1 MAIGALRAIHQ
12 RGLRVPD
19 DIALVGFDDI
29 EYAAHTTPP
38 LTTVAVPK
46 EEMGRLAVRQAIA
59 QMEQGDQHVFSTTV
73 VAHTLVIRSSCGTG
87 RPGAAVTPQ
96 RKEEAM
102 TETLAIRGGT
112 PVVPKALHV
121 RWPMITAEDKAAV
134 QAALDSGIVSG
145 PYAPQVKALEDEW
158 ARYCGVRHALTTN
171 SGTAALH
178 TAVAAGGI
186 GTGDQVITT
195 AFTFL
200 ATALAVL
207 QNNAVPV
214 FVDIDP
220 RTYNIDPDKI
230 EERIT
235 ARTRAI
241 IPVHIHGCPADMD
254 RILAIA
260 RKHRLLV
267 IEDAAQAHGSTYKG
281 KKVGGIGDMGIFS
294 FQASKNLPAGEGGIF
309 VTNREELKERANRF
323 RMFGEDV
330 RESDKKAFDP
340 ARPLDGVREYN
351 SLMMGWMYRSNE
363 LTAALARSQLR
374 RLDASLAQTRRNAAY
389 LTEHLGKIP
398 GHHPAPHPDRLHLQL
413 LPVPPPAGPQGA
425 GRHAARHGVSP
436 EAPGRPRGRGRR
448 GEPVADRPRS
458 RPDPVPGADGLRPG
472 MPLAV
477 PAGRG
482 GEVRP
487 GRVPRDA
494 EAAGGLP
501 GRSDRTRIPLFP
513 QPLGADGEVR
523 GGGPAGLRQS
533 GSGPGVGI
541 GR

>member
-1 MAIGALRAIHQ
+1 
-12 RGLRVPD
+12 
-19 DIALVGFDDI
+19 
-29 EYAAHTTPP
+29 
-38 LTTVAVPK
+38 
-46 EEMGRLAVRQAIA
+46 
-59 QMEQGDQHVFSTTV
+59 
-73 VAHTLVIRSSCGTG
+73 
-87 RPGAAVTPQ
+87 
-96 RKEEAM
+96 M
-102 TETLAIRGGT
+102 TETLAVRGGS
-112 PVVPKALHV
+112 PVVPKRLHV
-121 RWPMITAEDKAAV
+121 RWPVITAEDKIAV
-134 QAALDSGIVSG
+134 QAALDSGILSG
-145 PYAPQVKALEDEW
+145 PYAPQVKALEEEW

-220 RTYNIDPDKI
+220 GTYNIDPDKI

-241 IPVHIHGCPADMD
+241 VPVHIHGCPADMD

-267 IEDAAQAHGSTYKG
+267 IEDAAQAHGATYRG
-281 KKVGGIGDMGIFS
+281 RKVGGLGDMGIFS
-294 FQASKNLPAGEGGIF
+294 LQASKNLPAGEGGML

-363 LTAALARSQLR
+363 MTAALARSQLR
-374 RLDASLAQTRRNAAY
+374 RLDASLEQTRRNAAF

-398 GHHPAPHPDRLHLQL
+398 GI
-413 LPVPPPAGPQGA
+413 VPPYIPPDCTSSFYQYRLRLDPQALGVTMPVKDFRLKILAALGAEGVEAGLWQT
-425 GRHAARHGVSP
+425 V
-436 EAPGRPRGRGRR
+436 
-448 GEPVADRPRS
+448 
-458 RPDPVPGADGLRPG
+458 PVPGQTLFQERTGYGLGCPWQC
-472 MPLAV
+472 PLGA
-477 PAGRG
+477 
-482 GEVRP
+482 EVTY
-487 GRVPRDA
+487 DLA
-494 EAAGGLP
+494 EYPETLRLLDDSLVIG
-501 GRSDRTRIPLFP
+501 SHSYPLFP
-513 QPLGADGEVR
+513 QPLDLMEKYVEAIQRVFANLDQ
-523 GGGPAGLRQS
+523 ALA
-533 GSGPGVGI
+533 
-541 GR
+541 

>member
-1 MAIGALRAIHQ
+1 MK
-12 RGLRVPD
+12 D
-19 DIALVGFDDI
+19 
-29 EYAAHTTPP
+29 
-38 LTTVAVPK
+38 
-46 EEMGRLAVRQAIA
+46 
-59 QMEQGDQHVFSTTV
+59 
-73 VAHTLVIRSSCGTG
+73 
-87 RPGAAVTPQ
+87 
-96 RKEEAM
+96 
-102 TETLAIRGGT
+102 TLALRGGT
-112 PVVPKALHV
+112 PVVPKQLHV
-121 RWPMITAEDKAAV
+121 RWPVITADDKAAV

-145 PYAPQVKALEDEW
+145 PYAPQVKALEEEW

-214 FVDIDP
+214 FADIDP
-220 RTYNIDPDKI
+220 RTYNIDPNRI

-254 RILAIA
+254 RISAIA
-260 RKHRLLV
+260 RKHHLLV

-281 KKVGGIGDMGIFS
+281 TKVGGLGDMAIFS
-294 FQASKNLPAGEGGIF
+294 FQASKNLPAGEGGMF

-363 LTAALARSQLR
+363 MTAALVRSQLR
-374 RLDASLAQTRRNAAY
+374 RLDDSLAQTRRNAAY

-398 GHHPAPHPDRLHLQL
+398 GITPPHIPPDCTSSYYQYRIRLDPKALGVTMPVKEFRLKL
-413 LPVPPPAGPQGA
+413 LAALGA
-425 GRHAARHGVSP
+425 EGVEVSLWQT
-436 EAPGRPRGRGRR
+436 
-448 GEPVADRPRS
+448 V
-458 RPDPVPGADGLRPG
+458 PVPGQTLFRERTGYGLGCPWRC
-472 MPLAV
+472 PL
-477 PAGRG
+477 
-482 GEVRP
+482 GEEVKY
-487 GRVPRDA
+487 DLA
-494 EAAGGLP
+494 EYPETMKLLEDSMVVG
-501 GRSDRTRIPLFP
+501 SHSYPLFP
-513 QPLGADGEVR
+513 QPPALMVKYVEAVQRVFANLDQVLG
-523 GGGPAGLRQS
+523 
-533 GSGPGVGI
+533 
-541 GR
+541 

>member
-1 MAIGALRAIHQ
+1 MR
-12 RGLRVPD
+12 
-19 DIALVGFDDI
+19 
-29 EYAAHTTPP
+29 
-38 LTTVAVPK
+38 
-46 EEMGRLAVRQAIA
+46 
-59 QMEQGDQHVFSTTV
+59 
-73 VAHTLVIRSSCGTG
+73 
-87 RPGAAVTPQ
+87 
-96 RKEEAM
+96 
-102 TETLAIRGGT
+102 ETLALRGGT
-112 PVVPKALHV
+112 PVVPKQLHV
-121 RWPMITAEDKAAV
+121 RWPVITAEDKAAV

-145 PYAPQVKALEDEW
+145 PYAPQVKALEEEW

-178 TAVAAGGI
+178 TAVAAGEI

-220 RTYNIDPDKI
+220 RTYNIDPNRI

-254 RILAIA
+254 PILAIA

-267 IEDAAQAHGSTYKG
+267 IEDAAQAHGCTYKG

-294 FQASKNLPAGEGGIF
+294 FQASKNLPAGEGGMF
-309 VTNREELKERANRF
+309 VTNRDELKERANRF

-363 LTAALARSQLR
+363 MTAALARSQLG

-389 LTEHLGKIP
+389 LTGELRKIP
-398 GHHPAPHPDRLHLQL
+398 GITPPHIPSDCTSSFYQYRIRLNPRAAGSDLSPKEFRLKL
-413 LPVPPPAGPQGA
+413 LAALGA
-425 GRHAARHGVSP
+425 EGVEVSLWQT
-436 EAPGRPRGRGRR
+436 
-448 GEPVADRPRS
+448 V
-458 RPDPVPGADGLRPG
+458 PVPGQTLFQERTGYGLSCPWKC
-472 MPLAV
+472 PL
-477 PAGRG
+477 
-482 GEVRP
+482 GEEVKYNLHEYP
-487 GRVPRDA
+487 ETLKLLEDSMVIG
-494 EAAGGLP
+494 
-501 GRSDRTRIPLFP
+501 SHSYPLFP
-513 QPLGADGEVR
+513 QPLELMHAYVKAFQRVFANLGQAL
-523 GGGPAGLRQS
+523 A
-533 GSGPGVGI
+533 
-541 GR
+541 

>member
-1 MAIGALRAIHQ
+1 
-12 RGLRVPD
+12 
-19 DIALVGFDDI
+19 
-29 EYAAHTTPP
+29 
-38 LTTVAVPK
+38 
-46 EEMGRLAVRQAIA
+46 
-59 QMEQGDQHVFSTTV
+59 
-73 VAHTLVIRSSCGTG
+73 
-87 RPGAAVTPQ
+87 
-96 RKEEAM
+96 M
-102 TETLAIRGGT
+102 TDKLAIRGGT
-112 PVVPKALHV
+112 PAVPRDLHH
-121 RWPMITAEDKAAV
+121 RWPVITADDKAAV

-145 PYAPQVKALEDEW
+145 PYAPQVKALEEEW

-178 TAVAAGGI
+178 TAVAGGGI

-220 RTYNIDPDKI
+220 RTYNIDPNKI

-254 RILAIA
+254 PILAIA

-281 KKVGGIGDMGIFS
+281 RMVGGIGDMGIFS
-294 FQASKNLPAGEGGIF
+294 FQASKNLPAGEGGMF

-363 LTAALARSQLR
+363 MTAALCRSQLR
-374 RLDASLAQTRRNAAY
+374 RLDASLANTRRNAAY
-389 LTEHLGKIP
+389 LTEHLAKIP
-398 GHHPAPHPDRLHLQL
+398 GIIPPHIPSDCTSSFYQYRLRLDTKALGVTMPVKDFRLKL
-413 LPVPPPAGPQGA
+413 LAALGA
-425 GRHAARHGVSP
+425 EGV
-436 EAPGRPRGRGRR
+436 EASLWQT
-448 GEPVADRPRS
+448 V
-458 RPDPVPGADGLRPG
+458 PVPGQTLFQERTGYGLGCPWQC
-472 MPLAV
+472 PL
-477 PAGRG
+477 
-482 GEVRP
+482 GEEVKY
-487 GRVPRDA
+487 DLA
-494 EAAGGLP
+494 EYPETMKLLEDSLVVG
-501 GRSDRTRIPLFP
+501 SHTFPLFP
-513 QPLGADGEVR
+513 QSLELMQKYVEAIQRVFANLDQV
-523 GGGPAGLRQS
+523 L
-533 GSGPGVGI
+533 V
-541 GR
+541 

>member
-1 MAIGALRAIHQ
+1 MR
-12 RGLRVPD
+12 
-19 DIALVGFDDI
+19 
-29 EYAAHTTPP
+29 
-38 LTTVAVPK
+38 
-46 EEMGRLAVRQAIA
+46 
-59 QMEQGDQHVFSTTV
+59 
-73 VAHTLVIRSSCGTG
+73 
-87 RPGAAVTPQ
+87 
-96 RKEEAM
+96 
-102 TETLAIRGGT
+102 ETLALRGGT
-112 PVVPKALHV
+112 PVVPKQLHV
-121 RWPMITAEDKAAV
+121 RWPVITADDKAAV

-145 PYAPQVKALEDEW
+145 PYAPQVKALEEEW

-220 RTYNIDPDKI
+220 RTYNIDPSKI

-241 IPVHIHGCPADMD
+241 MPVHIHGCPADMD

-281 KKVGGIGDMGIFS
+281 TKVGGIGDMGIFS
-294 FQASKNLPAGEGGIF
+294 FQASKNLPAGEGGMF

-340 ARPLDGVREYN
+340 TRPLDGVREYN
-351 SLMMGWMYRSNE
+351 SLMMGWMYRANE
-363 LTAALARSQLR
+363 MTAALTRSQLR

-389 LTEHLGKIP
+389 LTEHLEKIS
-398 GHHPAPHPDRLHLQL
+398 GLTTPHIPPDCTSSYYQYRLRLNPKAL
-413 LPVPPPAGPQGA
+413 GVKLPVKEFRLKVLAALGA
-425 GRHAARHGVSP
+425 EGVEVSLWQT
-436 EAPGRPRGRGRR
+436 
-448 GEPVADRPRS
+448 V
-458 RPDPVPGADGLRPG
+458 PVPGQTLFQERTGYGLGCPWRC
-472 MPLAV
+472 PL
-477 PAGRG
+477 
-482 GEVRP
+482 GEEVKY
-487 GRVPRDA
+487 DLA
-494 EAAGGLP
+494 EYPETMKLLEDSMVIG
-501 GRSDRTRIPLFP
+501 SHSYPLFP
-513 QPLGADGEVR
+513 QP
-523 GGGPAGLRQS
+523 PALMVKYVEAVQRVFANLDQ
-533 GSGPGVGI
+533 VLA
-541 GR
+541 